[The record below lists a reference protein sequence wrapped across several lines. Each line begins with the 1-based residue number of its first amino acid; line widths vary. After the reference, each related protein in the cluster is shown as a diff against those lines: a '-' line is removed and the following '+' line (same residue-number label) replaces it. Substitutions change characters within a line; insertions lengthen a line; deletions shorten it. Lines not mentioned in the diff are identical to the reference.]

1 MLQWFSSIYQ
11 VFKMKTSKLLLK
23 IFLSLFFLYGL
34 LGFFVFPGIIKKQ
47 LVANLEKV
55 VDRKIEIGSVSL
67 NPYTF
72 ELNVNTLIVHGRPGE
87 RTFAGA
93 KDIDVNIDPLALT
106 IGRFKVKLI
115 EITAPFVTIHK
126 NQECQFNF
134 SDLLLTDEKS
144 RSEDKMTSK
153 VQLPKILVN
162 KFSIIHGRV
171 NFIDESGSELFE
183 ASLKPIDFRLRDFST
198 MKEHDNQLSL
208 HIEIDDGAY
217 IDYRGKVNS
226 LDPLRLEGGLEL
238 HSGRLYTQWKY
249 FRDSLG
255 FIVADGALDAS
266 LHYSADLSAD
276 PMQIDINQ
284 YKLQIDSLRL
294 QDLATKED
302 VLKLP
307 LLALEGDANI
317 TSQQI
322 NVKDF
327 KVDGFSLKA
336 DRDESGV
343 LNWSTYLPPSEPKS
357 KKDEKQEEN
366 LWKVDIAKVDIR
378 TDKLTYK
385 ENYAQAPFV
394 IDTEHLTFGMHD
406 IRMHGDNVTVD
417 HFDTNVSDFSLTN
430 SASAKQWVSFKTF
443 TLDGQLQKRE
453 KTNLDIQQISVDQL
467 DIYAL
472 MDKAGVLNFSKLTPH
487 IETKKD
493 STSEAEPQALD
504 WKVKDFKLSHSK
516 LDFQDKF
523 NAVDGL
529 IQLDQIDLALE
540 ELSSTK
546 GSWAESTLSLRM
558 NKTGLIRAQSK
569 IRQTPLKVES
579 DLTLKDLDLVTF
591 QPYVEKRANMDIN
604 SGRLD
609 LDFKAELNEE
619 STKVLANTRI
629 SDLSLFERREGKK
642 FFAFK
647 KLLIK
652 NIDLSLKPDQMKIAE
667 VNIYEPYA
675 RVKIDAK
682 KVTNLDG
689 LMITDSDSNKE
700 ERPSEKPF
708 SVFIG
713 KVNFKDGKGE
723 FSDLSLPLPFKT
735 DIHDLNGNML
745 ALGNLV
751 DVKTAVDID
760 GVVDEYGLAKIKG
773 GFLSADPKIFTDM
786 QVKFQNIDMTNLS
799 PYTGKFIGH
808 KLQEGK
814 MNVELDYKIDKSI
827 MQGGNRVVLKRLT
840 LGEEVESEDAIS
852 APVGL
857 AIALLKDSEG
867 VIDLDVP
874 VTGDVDEPEFAIGH
888 VVWTAFKNLIV
899 GVATAPFKFLGDML
913 GISAEELENIA
924 FESGKSKLLPPE
936 REKLDKLSGALS
948 SKKMLILK
956 VAGSYDESRDLIAMK
971 TARLYE
977 EALLKLEDNTTDLS
991 LMDRDDLDDLLK
1003 EMYASHFGEESLELK
1018 EDKIKEL
1025 DLDSAAKKSELR
1037 KQIKAALIDKQ
1048 DVSDEDLLRLGQKRA
1063 QAIVSHLESKGIDP
1077 SRLEVMPSV
1086 KSGSTEKENEYVPT
1100 KLELGA
1106 R

>member
-1 MLQWFSSIYQ
+1 
-11 VFKMKTSKLLLK
+11 MKTTKLLLK
-23 IFLSLFFLYGL
+23 IFVSLFLLYGL
-34 LGFFVFPGIIKKQ
+34 IGFFVLPGIIKEQ
-47 LVANLEKV
+47 LVVNLEKV

-72 ELNVNTLIVHGRPGE
+72 ELNVNTLIVHGRLGE

-93 KDIDVNIDPLALT
+93 KDIDVNIDPLALA

-115 EITAPFVTIHK
+115 EITSPFVTIHK

-134 SDLLLTDEKS
+134 SDLLLTDDKR
-144 RSEDKMTSK
+144 RSEDQTTSK
-153 VQLPKILVN
+153 VELPKILVD
-162 KFSIIHGRV
+162 KFSIIHGRM

-198 MKEHDNQLSL
+198 MKKHDNQLSL
-208 HIEIDDGAY
+208 HVEIDDGAY

-276 PMQIDINQ
+276 PMQININQ
-284 YKLQIDSLRL
+284 YKLEIDKLRL
-294 QDLATKED
+294 LDLATKED

-307 LLALEGDANI
+307 LLVLEGDANI

-322 NVKDF
+322 NVSAF
-327 KVDGFSLKA
+327 KVDGFSLMA
-336 DRDESGV
+336 NRDKNGV
-343 LNWSTYLPPSEPKS
+343 LNWSTYFPSAEPSDENDAIEEKS
-357 KKDEKQEEN
+357 P
-366 LWKVDIAKVDIR
+366 WKVDIAKVDIR
-378 TDKLTYK
+378 TGALTYE
-385 ENYAQAPFV
+385 ENYAQAPFTAG
-394 IDTEHLTFGMHD
+394 TEHLTVGIRD
-406 IRMHGDNVTVD
+406 VRMHGDNVLIE
-417 HFDTNVSDFSLTN
+417 HFDTNVSGFSLTN
-430 SASAKQWVSFKTF
+430 TASAKPWMSFKTF
-443 TLDGQLQKRE
+443 ALEGQLQKSE
-453 KTNLDIQQISVDQL
+453 KIDLDIEQISLDKV

-472 MDKAGVLNFSKLTPH
+472 MDKEGVLNFSRLTPRS
-487 IETKKD
+487 EEKKEN
-493 STSEAEPQALD
+493 TSEAEPLALE
-504 WKVKDFKLSHSK
+504 WKIKNLKMYDSK

-529 IQLDQIDLALE
+529 IQLDNIDLALE

-546 GSWAESTLSLRM
+546 GSWAKSILSLRL
-558 NKTGLIRAQSK
+558 NKTGLIHTQSQ
-569 IRQTPLKVES
+569 IRQTPLKINS
-579 DLTLKDLDLVTF
+579 DFRLKGLDLVTF
-591 QPYVEKRANMDIN
+591 QPYANKHVNMGIN

-619 STKVLANTRI
+619 SSKVLANTRI
-629 SDLSLFERREGKK
+629 NDLSLSERLEGKR

-647 KLLIK
+647 KLLVK
-652 NIDLSLKPDQMKIAE
+652 NIDLSLTPDQMKIAE

-675 RVKIDAK
+675 RMKIDENK
-682 KVTNLDG
+682 MTNLDG
-689 LMITDSDSNKE
+689 LLIAETDPNKE
-700 ERPSEKPF
+700 KSTSEKPF
-708 SVFIG
+708 AVFIG

-735 DIHDLNGNML
+735 NIHDLNGNML
-745 ALGNLV
+745 ALGNLP
-751 DVKTAVDID
+751 DVKTTVDID

-814 MNVELDYKIDKSI
+814 MNVEFEYKIDKSI

-857 AIALLKDSEG
+857 AIALLKDNEG

-874 VTGDVDEPEFAIGH
+874 VTGNVDEPEFAIGH

-913 GISAEELENIA
+913 GVSAEELENIA

-936 REKLDKLSGALS
+936 REKLDKLSEALS

-956 VAGSYDESRDLIAMK
+956 VAGSYDDSRDLLEMK
-971 TARLYE
+971 TAKLYE
-977 EALLKLEDNTTDLS
+977 KALLKLEDNTTDLS

-1003 EMYASHFGEESLELK
+1003 EMYVDHFSEESLEIK
-1018 EDKIKEL
+1018 EDEVKEL
-1025 DLDSAAKKSELR
+1025 GLDSAAMKSQLR
-1037 KQIKAALIDKQ
+1037 RQIKDALIDKQ
-1048 DVSDEDLLRLGQKRA
+1048 DVSAEDLVQLGEKRA
-1063 QAIVSHLESKGIDP
+1063 HSIVTYLVNKGIDVD
-1077 SRLEVMPSV
+1077 RLEAMPSV
-1086 KSGSTEKENEYVPT
+1086 KFDSTEKENEYVPT

>member
-1 MLQWFSSIYQ
+1 
-11 VFKMKTSKLLLK
+11 MKTAKRLLK
-23 IFLSLFFLYGL
+23 IFLSLFLLYGL
-34 LGFFVFPGIIKKQ
+34 IGFFVLPGIIQEQ
-47 LVANLEKV
+47 LVANLEKIV
-55 VDRKIEIGSVSL
+55 NRKIEVGSVSL

-72 ELNVNTLIVHGRPGE
+72 ELNVNRLIVHGRLGE

-93 KDIDVNIDPLALT
+93 KDIDVNLDPLALT
-106 IGRFKVKLI
+106 MGHFKVKLI
-115 EITAPFVTIHK
+115 AITAPFVTIHK
-126 NQECQFNF
+126 NNECRFNF
-134 SDLLLTDEKS
+134 SDLLITEGTGSSEKK
-144 RSEDKMTSK
+144 EPVKTE
-153 VQLPKILVN
+153 LPKLLVS
-162 KFSIIHGRV
+162 KLSIIHGKL
-171 NFIDESGSELFE
+171 NFIDESGSEPFE

-208 HIEIDDGAY
+208 HVEIDDGAY

-226 LDPLRLEGGLEL
+226 LDPLRLEGRVDL

-266 LHYSADLSAD
+266 LRYSADLSAD
-276 PMQIDINQ
+276 PMQININQ

-294 QDLATKED
+294 QDLVTKED

-307 LLALEGDANI
+307 LLALEGDADI
-317 TSQQI
+317 TSKQI

-327 KVDGFSLKA
+327 KVDGFSLMA
-336 DRDESGV
+336 NRDKRGV
-343 LNWSTYLPPSEPKS
+343 LNWSTYLPPSESQKQKS
-357 KKDEKQEEN
+357 ELEEKSD
-366 LWKVDIAKVDIR
+366 WKIDIAKVDIR
-378 TDKLTYK
+378 TDTLTYE
-385 ENYAQAPFV
+385 ENYAQAPFTAG
-394 IDTEHLTFGMHD
+394 TEHLTFGMRAVR
-406 IRMHGDNVTVD
+406 IHGDNVIIE
-417 HFDTNVSDFSLTN
+417 HFDTNVSGFSLTN
-430 SASAKQWVSFKTF
+430 SASAKQWIGFKTF
-443 TLDGQLQKRE
+443 TLDGQLQKNE
-453 KTNLDIQQISVDQL
+453 KIDLGIEQINLDKL

-472 MDKAGVLNFSKLTPH
+472 MDNTGALNFNKLTPLS
-487 IETKKD
+487 ETKKE
-493 STSEAEPQALD
+493 STSEAEPLALD
-504 WKVKDFKLSHSK
+504 WKVKAFNLSDSR
-516 LDFQDKF
+516 LDFQDDF
-523 NAVDGL
+523 NAVNGL
-529 IQLDQIDLALE
+529 TQLDHIGLTLE
-540 ELSSTK
+540 DLSSVK
-546 GSWAESTLSLRM
+546 GSWAKSSLSLRM
-558 NKTGLIRAQSK
+558 NKSGLMRVQSK
-569 IRQTPLKVES
+569 IRQTPLKISS
-579 DLTLKDLDLVTF
+579 DLTIKDLDLVSF
-591 QPYVEKRANMDIN
+591 QPYVEKRAKMDID
-604 SGRLD
+604 SGRVD
-609 LDFKAELNEE
+609 LDFKAELNEA
-619 STKVLANTRI
+619 SMRLLANTRI
-629 SDLSLFERREGKK
+629 SKLSLSERREGKR

-647 KLLIK
+647 KLLVK

-667 VNIYEPYA
+667 VNVYEPYA
-675 RVKIDAK
+675 RMKIDRDK
-682 KVTNLDG
+682 TTNLDG
-689 LMITDSDSNKE
+689 LMISDSGPEKDDSA
-700 ERPSEKPF
+700 PKKPF
-708 SVFIG
+708 SILIG
-713 KVNFKDGKGE
+713 KVNFKEGKGE

-745 ALGNLV
+745 ALGNLF

-808 KLQEGK
+808 KLKEGK
-814 MNVELDYKIDKSI
+814 MNIELDYKIDKSD
-827 MQGGNRVVLKRLT
+827 MQGGNRVILKRLT

-874 VTGDVDEPEFAIGH
+874 VTGNVDEPEFAIGH

-899 GVATAPFKFLGDML
+899 GIATAPFNFLGDML

-936 REKLDKLSGALS
+936 REKLDKLSEALS

-956 VAGSYDESRDLIAMK
+956 VAGSYDDSRDLIAMK

-977 EALLKLEDNTTDLS
+977 EVLLKLEDNTTDLS
-991 LMDRDDLDDLLK
+991 LMDRDELDDLLK
-1003 EMYASHFGEESLELK
+1003 EMYASHFGEENLERK
-1018 EDKIKEL
+1018 EDKIKAL

-1048 DVSDEDLLRLGQKRA
+1048 DISAEDLVQLGEKRA
-1063 QAIVSHLESKGIDP
+1063 RAIVSHLVYKGIDP
-1077 SRLEVMPSV
+1077 DRLELMPSV
-1086 KSGSTEKENEYVPT
+1086 KLESTQNENEYVPT